1 MESRV
6 ISQHQVLIVAF
17 AFSAPGNGWLTTRA
31 AADKMRIPARTVRH
45 HLRRLV
51 ELGVLEKVTVF
62 GGCRYHV
69 RAESDMDARAMDYL
83 RRLGEVR
90 KTFERKPGRLRTTLA
105 SFAGM
110 LAI

>member
-17 AFSAPGNGWLTTRA
+17 AVSAPGNGWFTTRA
-31 AADKMRIPARTVRH
+31 AADKMRIPPRTVRH

-51 ELGVLEKVTVF
+51 ELGVLERVRVF

-69 RAESDMDARAMDYL
+69 RAEVDMDERAMDYL
-83 RRLGEVR
+83 RRLSEVR

-110 LAI
+110 RAI